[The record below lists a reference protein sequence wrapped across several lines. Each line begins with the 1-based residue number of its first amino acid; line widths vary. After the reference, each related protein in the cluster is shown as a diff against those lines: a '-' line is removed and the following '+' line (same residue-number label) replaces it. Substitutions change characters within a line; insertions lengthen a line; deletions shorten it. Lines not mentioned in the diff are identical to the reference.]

1 MKQNN
6 DSTTLW
12 VLIMFCILLAY
23 IAYGKHKAN
32 ERLLNICESQ
42 HQVIEDLKQS
52 IAVQNFYIE
61 QLENHYNSIY
71 NSIELKNNDLKRID

>member
-52 IAVQNFYIE
+52 IAVQNFYIQ
-61 QLENHYNSIY
+61 QLENHYDSIY
-71 NSIELKNNDLKRID
+71 NYIDNPK